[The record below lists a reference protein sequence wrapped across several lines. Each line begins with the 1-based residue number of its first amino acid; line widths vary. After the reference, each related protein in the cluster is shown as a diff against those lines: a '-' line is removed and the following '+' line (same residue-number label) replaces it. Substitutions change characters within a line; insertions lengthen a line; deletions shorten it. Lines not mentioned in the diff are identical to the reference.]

1 MSANVSIINNSGD
14 YEWKEISGARVKV
27 GLGWRN
33 VSIGYV
39 KVNGEWKEFYVRNKG
54 TVRNFSYET
63 PTANDSV
70 TFNWLAGEDIEKYE
84 FWYRVKNL
92 GATSTPAY
100 QKYTEISSTVVSPP
114 GQKIILSSGSANVS
128 GTGTSFTTQL
138 KPNNIIYTILDSV
151 RVPVGVV
158 KTINSNTSIT
168 LVNNWTGL
176 SSDINFGND
185 FIYQTHNSYTFNTER
200 EKEYNFYLFPVDIL
214 NEKGDKS
221 NILTRITP
229 TASPE
234 AITSLVVNGTGKSA
248 TFELSWNLS
257 SRYSPTAYKYYDD
270 GASGGPITFKKPFT
284 SNDGKYS
291 TSVAGAGNYR
301 IQIEAFNDLGES
313 SGLSNIVEYK
323 YQPFTYKTL
332 SKPSL
337 TRSIATPSSNWN
349 TVTLTWNNNRD
360 LVDYYELYAKTSGT
374 GTYNLVKTIDTS
386 PSNSSPTLSTTYT
399 GTLQNTTYNFYV
411 KAVGIAL
418 PTDVLWN
425 TPPGSTVDSNVV
437 SFRTGQPEL
446 TKTTSGNDAY
456 TVNGSTS
463 TRVQTITEK
472 SPDRSRITFSSQP
485 VTTYNST
492 GRSGKSTSG
501 WSASRYT
508 VTTTNCTITQTRTRR
523 WAFVNR
529 RWQWV
534 YNPWGNTTTSCTPS
548 TRETTNP
555 PSPSYTQGSWVE
567 TSWSTRSYTTR
578 QVTVSASEFTREV
591 RYNNTTFD
599 FSASAIKVNAGQ
611 SMTSTRLAITAS
623 NNGSSSFQIGGPT
636 AGYTTYGFGGSVSF
650 TSNNIYNKLIVP
662 DSRIYVGNN
671 NNFTTDYTNPRVIVS
686 YTYSYTTITQ
696 NFGQATLV

>member
-27 GLGWRN
+27 NLGWRN

-70 TFNWLAGEDIEKYE
+70 TFNWFAGEDITKYE
-84 FWYRVKNL
+84 FWYRVKDS
-92 GATSTPAY
+92 GSTATSVY
-100 QKYTEISSTVVSPP
+100 QKYTEINSTIASPA

-138 KPNNIIYTILDSV
+138 KPNNIIYTTLDSV
-151 RVPVGVV
+151 RTPVGVV
-158 KTINSNTSIT
+158 KTINSDTSIT

-185 FIYQTHNSYTFNTER
+185 FIYQTHNSYTFNTQR
-200 EKEYNFYLFPVDIL
+200 EKEYNFYLIPVDIL

-248 TFELSWNLS
+248 TFELSWNPS
-257 SRYSPTAYKYYDD
+257 TRYSPTAYKYYDD
-270 GASGGPITFKKPFT
+270 GASGGPITFQRSFT

-291 TSVAGAGNYR
+291 TSVSGAGNYR

-360 LVDYYELYAKTSGT
+360 LVDYYELYAKTST
-374 GTYNLVKTIDTS
+374 SGTYSFVKTIDTS
-386 PSNSSPTLSTTYT
+386 PSNSSATLSTTYT

-463 TRVQTITEK
+463 TRVQTVTEK

-485 VTTYNST
+485 ITTYNST
-492 GRSGKSTSG
+492 GRSGKSTTG

-523 WAFVNR
+523 WAFINR

-534 YNPWGNTTTSCTPS
+534 YNPWGNTRTSCTPS

-578 QVTVSASEFTREV
+578 QVTVSASEYTREV